1 VIILDTNVLSAL
13 MRREGEGRV
22 VAWLDRQPS
31 ESVWT
36 TAISVFEIRFGLKI
50 LADGRRRR
58 RLEDSFAEALQNE
71 FGGRILPFD
80 QVAAEA
86 AASIAAQQRRAGK
99 TVEIRDIQIAGIT
112 TARRA
117 TLATRNVR
125 DFENIGI
132 VLADPWRD

>member
-1 VIILDTNVLSAL
+1 MIILDTNVLAAL
-13 MRREGEGRV
+13 MRREGEASV

-31 ESVWT
+31 ESLWT
-36 TAISVFEIRFGLKI
+36 TAITVFEIRCGLKI

-58 RLEDSFAEALQNE
+58 RMEDAFAEALQNE

-80 QVAAEA
+80 RAAAEA
-86 AASIAAQQRRAGK
+86 SASIAAQQRRAGK

-112 TARRA
+112 MARRA